1 MYGGNGYGGVLN
13 DLHSLRVA
21 DAENL
26 RKETPTLTWTRIT
39 YDVPEAAPGPRIR
52 MALFPFQDRLVL
64 FGGYEYKDGKRSP
77 LKDLWVI
84 QPNPQKP
91 NTVSSTQ
98 LKDKA
103 LESLPDLRFR
113 SHAVACS
120 ATTISLYVAGGS
132 TEDDEPNK
140 EVQRLELTFPVWWL
154 LHFLEATGMIKCL
167 SYNEC

>member
-1 MYGGNGYGGVLN
+1 
-13 DLHSLRVA
+13 
-21 DAENL
+21 
-26 RKETPTLTWTRIT
+26 
-39 YDVPEAAPGPRIR
+39 
-52 MALFPFQDRLVL
+52 MALFPFQDKLVL
-64 FGGYEYKDGKRSP
+64 FGGDDNKDCKYSP

-84 QPNPQKP
+84 ERIPQKP

-103 LESLPDLRFR
+103 LESLPDLIGR
-113 SHAVACS
+113 SHAVTCS
-120 ATTISLYVAGGS
+120 ATTISLYVAGGP
-132 TEDDEPNK
+132 TEDFYPSK